1 MQRNF
6 LDLDK
11 KKMTRKQKQIADVV
25 EKRDTSIVYATE
37 QEIADEAKVS
47 IASVSR
53 FWMLVGYENFR
64 EYKQLIKKK
73 MDRSPENK
81 MRNTVEQFKDDNIF
95 SQLTEQHFKN
105 LVLTSKH
112 FDQEAFQHAIQA
124 IIESKKLFIHAP
136 ASSEGLGDLLEYR
149 LKRFGLRVERFA
161 KSGFEIYESMV
172 HMDEQSTILIFQFVD
187 LLPETKVIFDHAA
200 SIGARTILITDRLVT
215 DMRDH
220 ADYTLYAHRGE
231 MWEFHTMVSPVAVL
245 EALIM
250 GVGKQL
256 EENSLLPLEK
266 LSNIRKKYIN
276 IIPK

>member
-1 MQRNF
+1 MRRNL

-11 KKMTRKQKQIADVV
+11 KKMTRKQRQIADVI
-25 EKRDTSIVYATE
+25 EKKDTSVVYATE

-53 FWMLVGYENFR
+53 FWLFMGYKNFR
-64 EYKQLIKKK
+64 EYKQLVKKK

-81 MRNTVEQFKDDNIF
+81 MRNTVEQFNDDNIF

-112 FDQEAFQHAIQA
+112 FDQESFQHAIQTV
-124 IIESKKLFIHAP
+124 IESEKLFIHAP

-172 HMDEQSTILIFQFVD
+172 HMDEQSTIVIFQFVD
-187 LLPETKVIFDHAA
+187 LLPETKVIFDYAA
-200 SIGARTILITDRLVT
+200 NIGARTILITDRLVT
-215 DMRDH
+215 DMKEL

-245 EALIM
+245 EALVM

-256 EENSLLPLEK
+256 EEDSITHLQK
-266 LSNIRKKYIN
+266 LSNIRKKYKE